1 MPLYETSL
9 RASEYDKHHPRSMEL
24 RAAIQGNQPDTD
36 RIMGVLTGSVPKE
49 EFFNSQNIRRILS
62 QAKDGG
68 SAV

>member
-1 MPLYETSL
+1 
-9 RASEYDKHHPRSMEL
+9 MEL
-24 RAAIQGNQPDTD
+24 RAALQGNQPDTD
-36 RIMGVLTGSVPKE
+36 LFMGVLTGSVPKE

>member
-1 MPLYETSL
+1 M
-9 RASEYDKHHPRSMEL
+9 D
-24 RAAIQGNQPDTD
+24 
-36 RIMGVLTGSVPKE
+36 VLTGSVPKE